1 MEQQLPTGLGEGQI
15 AELIED
21 DEVQTGEIIGE
32 PSLPTGSPLGL
43 EPVDQIDS
51 GEESAARAGANAAS
65 RDCDRQM
72 ISYRLPRFFLG
83 QLRLSARCRRRAFL
97 ISTGMLNR
105 SAMMALPSAVVIGL
119 PVVSRNS

>member
-1 MEQQLPTGLGEGQI
+1 MEQQLAAGLAERQIAKFVDDNDIIAQQRLGEPT
-15 AELIED
+15 AATSRLLLLEL
-21 DEVQTGEIIGE
+21 
-32 PSLPTGSPLGL
+32 
-43 EPVDQIDS
+43 VDQIDQV
-51 GEESAARAGANAAS
+51 EEPAARTAANAAS
-65 RDCDRQM
+65 CDCDRQM